1 MRKFDTRLQ
10 GVTAGEFAFLGGPFG
25 YSCSVVQI
33 AAAEKL
39 KTELGNLC
47 LIVDD
52 EPAIL
57 RLVSVVLQDM
67 GCETLSAPNAE
78 AAMELLQT
86 AHPDVIIT
94 DVRLPGIDGI
104 ELTRKIRSDETLSA
118 TPVLLMS
125 AYGEPR
131 GHEGDDF
138 LAKPFDIDGLIDF
151 VSRYIGTEPV

>member
-1 MRKFDTRLQ
+1 MRTM
-10 GVTAGEFAFLGGPFG
+10 V
-25 YSCSVVQI
+25 
-33 AAAEKL
+33 AEE
-39 KTELGNLC
+39 KTKADLGNLC

-57 RLVSVVLQDM
+57 RLVTVVLQDM

-78 AAMELLQT
+78 AALELLQSSE
-86 AHPDVIIT
+86 PDLIIT
-94 DVRLPGIDGI
+94 DVKLPGIDGV
-104 ELTRKIRSDETLSA
+104 ELAHKIKEDELMGD

-138 LAKPFDIDGLIDF
+138 LSKPFDIDSLIDF
-151 VSRYIGTEPV
+151 VSPYVTTDAD